1 MLSILRRRPKIISNS
16 TPPPPPPPNF
26 LSHSCA
32 RRLDSPRRPDRSTT
46 PAVPLPKPPSHRPRC
61 RPARRER
68 ALFCPAFLC
77 LFVALASLSAA
88 APTLAQVGTTTVS
101 RAGANSTSFSV
112 SNDTTGGHYNQMHY
126 VLVNQFDR
134 FVFRFHP
141 HLRQR
146 VEHLVVRWADVFK
159 DDHRQRRQVHLHPR
173 HNRPDHR
180 YASDPY
186 THENFWSLKRFYHFY
201 LGVVAG
207 IGHGGKLLESRN
219 QAKRD

>member
-1 MLSILRRRPKIISNS
+1 MRALAVLLAREGWWTGHEQEFRQDSGAAPVVTARRRG
-16 TPPPPPPPNF
+16 
-26 LSHSCA
+26 
-32 RRLDSPRRPDRSTT
+32 
-46 PAVPLPKPPSHRPRC
+46 AV
-61 RPARRER
+61 R
-68 ALFCPAFLC
+68 AGP
-77 LFVALASLSAA
+77 AA
-88 APTLAQVGTTTVS
+88 AGRPGPGRSEDRLRFQGGRQQHQLQRVQRHHGRPLQPDAL
-101 RAGANSTSFSV
+101 RAGE
-112 SNDTTGGHYNQMHY
+112 
-126 VLVNQFDR
+126 QFDR

-146 VEHLVVRWADVFK
+146 VEHLVGGRTDLQQ
-159 DDHRQRRQVHLHPR
+159 DDYRQRRQVHLYPR